1 MKVLTRWFAG
11 LASIVVLIV
20 VVGCVRTAWYAG
32 VPTKPTLTDTASV
45 TITVTPEPTATAT
58 PQLTATPEGCM
69 ESAGRIERIKLPSEL
84 LAGGLWVTVYTPPC
98 YAADGATPYSVLY
111 LLHGQNMDDSY
122 WIDLGAAAIAD
133 REINEGQAP
142 FLMVMP
148 YEERNFDPPG
158 NSNFDDALVQE
169 LIPWVEATYPVCTE
183 RACRAI
189 GGISRGGGW
198 AVHIALRNFYTFG
211 SVGAHSLGLMAGDW
225 WYVGH
230 LLETY
235 KPGEFP
241 RFYVDRGE
249 QDYLAKDIDLFER
262 ALANGNIP
270 HEHIISP
277 LGHEGAYWQAHVE
290 EYMDWYMQ
298 GLPQAD

>member
-1 MKVLTRWFAG
+1 MNWWITG
-11 LASIVVLIV
+11 LAGIVVLGMMA
-20 VVGCVRTAWYAG
+20 GCTRTAGYAG
-32 VPTKPTLTDTASV
+32 VPGKPTLTATIGPTA
-45 TITVTPEPTATAT
+45 TENPTPAATAT
-58 PQLTATPEGCM
+58 PQVTAIPEGCG
-69 ESAGRIERIKLPSEL
+69 ETSGRIERIKLPSEI

-98 YAADGATPYSVLY
+98 FDGDGGTLYSVLY
-111 LLHGQNMDDSY
+111 LLHGQNMDDNY
-122 WIDLGAAAIAD
+122 WIQLGAAAIAD
-133 REINEGQAP
+133 KAILAGQAP

-158 NSNFDDALVQE
+158 SSNFDDAVVQE
-169 LIPWVEATYPVCTE
+169 LIPWVDATYPVCTE

-198 AVHIALRNFYTFG
+198 AVHIALRNFNTFG
-211 SVGAHSLGLMAGDW
+211 SVGAHSMGLMAGDW
-225 WYVGH
+225 WYVSH

-235 KPGEFP
+235 KPAEFP

-262 ALANGNIP
+262 TLANGSIP
-270 HEHIISP
+270 HEFVISP
-277 LGHEGAYWQAHVE
+277 LGHENAYWQAHVGD
-290 EYMDWYMQ
+290 YMDWYMQ